1 MPSDPRSV
9 IRHIDIGFALHRQI
23 RQGKI
28 TLAGNSRLKIYGL
41 LSCYSG
47 KRMKKENRVFF
58 TDEAEALA
66 HGFRPCK
73 NCMRQNES
81 RR

>member
-1 MPSDPRSV
+1 M
-9 IRHIDIGFALHRQI
+9 IRHADISRSLFRQI
-23 RQGKI
+23 RNGEI
-28 TLAGNSRLKIYGL
+28 TLAGNSRLKIYGK

-66 HGFRPCK
+66 HGFGPCK
-73 NCMRQNES
+73 NCMRQKKSN
-81 RR
+81 R